1 MEKHCDMKTRQDYV
15 LQTYQEKEFCVIIIK
30 EFIIMEKE
38 EILIAKEIIEKETK
52 KNKREQVC
60 FEEL

>member
-52 KNKREQVC
+52 KNKREQAC

>member
-1 MEKHCDMKTRQDYV
+1 VEKHCDMKTRQDYV

>member
-1 MEKHCDMKTRQDYV
+1 
-15 LQTYQEKEFCVIIIK
+15 
-30 EFIIMEKE
+30 MEKE